1 MAFPFLYNSRPRS
14 VHMAPYHHPM
24 LYYIKAEDPDLPA
37 YYFDPLITPISAHYT
52 EREKAA
58 EEESWQEEDED
69 AFSFASGLGA
79 GFHLPPTVR
88 PILEEHPLYA
98 DTTAAGAFYV

>member
-1 MAFPFLYNSRPRS
+1 MFLRSHWCHIDRPT
-14 VHMAPYHHPM
+14 PHHPSPPTSIHA
-24 LYYIKAEDPDLPA
+24 LARRP
-37 YYFDPLITPISAHYT
+37 TAHYT

-79 GFHLPPTVR
+79 GFHLPAKVR

-98 DTTAAGAFYV
+98 DHTAAGTSMLGRLID